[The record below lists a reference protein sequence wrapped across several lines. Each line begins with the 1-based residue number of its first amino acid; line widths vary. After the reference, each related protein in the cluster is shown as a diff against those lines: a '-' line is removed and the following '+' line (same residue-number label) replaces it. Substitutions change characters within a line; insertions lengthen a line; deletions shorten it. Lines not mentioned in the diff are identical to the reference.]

1 MTSPEKDEL
10 NYLTSSPDSIFDK
23 TLGGVTPKG
32 LRSNLSKYEDMLAG
46 IKGYYQE
53 IDNLQTGKLL
63 PGDSPEKNKYMKEM
77 QQQFSAELDY
87 VLTMFDPILAKTRM
101 EVIHDVR
108 NLSQQMLD
116 SKKLKKG
123 RIFSPENH
131 TSINGENPISF
142 ARYVEVEPF
151 DIVNPPANLSLEPGK
166 GLLFTEL
173 QSDRRAELSAQ
184 EKGKPGPHMNKGIE
198 EPYPNFTKDPDTL
211 SELMMKSAVAGA
223 QQLNKKFVLFPGKD
237 SDKKELY
244 GEWIKRDPNGKIYN
258 RNSPEWKQAQID
270 KDMDIYYPSIMQR
283 VAVKVAKD
291 LGKGYEAREF
301 KTINGK
307 GEEITRVGIVFPD
320 DTSELTKKGIRF
332 AKGGLVGNPLYD
344 RL

>member
-1 MTSPEKDEL
+1 M
-10 NYLTSSPDSIFDK
+10 
-23 TLGGVTPKG
+23 
-32 LRSNLSKYEDMLAG
+32 
-46 IKGYYQE
+46 
-53 IDNLQTGKLL
+53 
-63 PGDSPEKNKYMKEM
+63 
-77 QQQFSAELDY
+77 
-87 VLTMFDPILAKTRM
+87 
-101 EVIHDVR
+101 
-108 NLSQQMLD
+108 
-116 SKKLKKG
+116 
-123 RIFSPENH
+123 
-131 TSINGENPISF
+131 
-142 ARYVEVEPF
+142 
-151 DIVNPPANLSLEPGK
+151 
-166 GLLFTEL
+166 LFTEL

-244 GEWIKRDPNGKIYN
+244 GEWIKRDPNGKVYN

-301 KTINGK
+301 KTINGAGK
-307 GEEITRVGIVFPD
+307 EITRVGIVFPD